1 MTMRLTAGQR
11 GINPRTYAAQQI
23 RKHIEAS
30 GLRAGD
36 PLPSYREL
44 ARRIKVSLMTV
55 ERAMDDLANDNLITC
70 VDRKGA
76 FLARQL
82 GPSTRELR
90 TIGLFSASS
99 RSSLVSTPYRSEI
112 LRGLLDRADRLKADI
127 KIFSFRSEQGHI
139 KPTDVVRE
147 CDGVVVL
154 GAIHPDVLASFVKE
168 HIPMVV
174 ADYATES
181 LPLHHLVCD
190 NAVMVR
196 SAVARL
202 LADRHEQIVYVRGQ
216 QGPRDPAFWL
226 AADSDHVERHETFL
240 AIAREHNEAAW
251 PVVELSSAERGL
263 DIGPLVEVLASKQR
277 PTGVIVEGTGFACD
291 VLRELEAQ
299 TRLQV
304 PRDLSLVAV
313 AGTRR
318 ENIMPGHVVAHHE
331 VRFHE
336 MGGRAVDCLQQRCR
350 SLRPIRRTI
359 ERIAADFCPGDT
371 LGAAPART

>member
-1 MTMRLTAGQR
+1 MRLIAGQR

-23 RKHIEAS
+23 RKHIETA

-44 ARRIKVSLMTV
+44 ARRLKVSLMTV
-55 ERAMDDLANDNLITC
+55 ERAMDDLLREGLITC

-82 GPSTRELR
+82 GPAARELH
-90 TIGLFSASS
+90 TIGLLCGSS
-99 RSSLVSTPYRSEI
+99 RSSLVATPYRSEI
-112 LRGLLDRADRLKADI
+112 LRGVFDKADRLKADI

-190 NAVMVR
+190 NAAMVR
-196 SAVARL
+196 SSVARL
-202 LADRHEQIVYVRGQ
+202 LADRHEQIVYVRAKS
-216 QGPRDPAFWL
+216 GPQESAFWL
-226 AADSDHVERHETFL
+226 AADSDHQERLEAFQAVAL
-240 AIAREHNEAAW
+240 EHNADW
-251 PVVELSSAERGL
+251 PMVELPKAERGM
-263 DIGPLVEVLASKQR
+263 DIGPLVEVLAGKRR
-277 PTGVIVEGTGFACD
+277 PTGMVVEQTGLAD
-291 VLRELEAQ
+291 GLVHELEAQ
-299 TRLQV
+299 TRLLV

-318 ENIMPGHVVAHHE
+318 ENVVPGHVIAHHE

-336 MGGRAVDCLQQRCR
+336 MGVRSVECLQQRCR

-359 ERIAADFCPGDT
+359 ERIGADFCAGDT
-371 LGAAPART
+371 LGAAP